1 MTVQEPVIGKNA
13 QMPNVPF
20 RISASPSKLRFLGL
34 PTGAGNE
41 IVFQEILNYDD
52 AQCDSLMGEE

>member
-1 MTVQEPVIGKNA
+1 MTVQEPLTSKNA

-20 RISASPSKLRFLGL
+20 RMSASPIKFRFPGL
-34 PTGAGNE
+34 PMGAGSE
-41 IVFQEILNYDD
+41 VVFQEILDYDD